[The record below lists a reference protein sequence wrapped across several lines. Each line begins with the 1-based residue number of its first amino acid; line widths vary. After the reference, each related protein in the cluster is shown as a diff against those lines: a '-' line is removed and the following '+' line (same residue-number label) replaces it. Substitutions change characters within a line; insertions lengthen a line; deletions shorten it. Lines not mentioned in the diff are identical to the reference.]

1 MSSASSLLVTQLRNN
16 PVIPL
21 YMCPAGF
28 ALTVVSTFSLV
39 QGFPAQSCCSQH
51 GRSYQRQPQQ
61 RLLGAHQ
68 HYLPQSSP
76 DIWSYLLK
84 TERSAEQLGLRV
96 ACSWHDFSLIL
107 VHACRSANDQH
118 HRPSQNTAL
127 AYSDLTLARALRG

>member
-68 HYLPQSSP
+68 HNECTSTTFHRVPLTFGATFSRLNALQSSWVCVWP
-76 DIWSYLLK
+76 APGMTSHSFLCTPAGQQMISII
-84 TERSAEQLGLRV
+84 GLHR
-96 ACSWHDFSLIL
+96 IL
-107 VHACRSANDQH
+107 HW
-118 HRPSQNTAL
+118 PTA
-127 AYSDLTLARALRG
+127 T